1 MNEVNEMK
9 TGLKLKKFRKAKS
22 TIPGDIVITKEMQSP
37 VIQVID
43 FNQDKIIQNS
53 IESVRGLSDIPQG
66 FTRWIDIQGLGDK
79 KVLEELKLEFTIHPL
94 IMEDVV
100 NIPQR
105 VKADF
110 LDDYIFLVLKM
121 FYQQNHDDFIEEQVS
136 IILGKNYVISFQE
149 KTGDCLD
156 SLRER
161 LYHSKGIIRKMDA
174 DYLCYAIA
182 DTIFDHY
189 FSYLE
194 YLSENIEELE
204 EKVTVVTQETEL
216 RKIHELKHILI
227 SLKRELWPTR
237 ECLNQ
242 LVKEE
247 ISFISEKVK
256 FYFRDCYDHILQT
269 LEITESL
276 KELTTELLNIYL
288 SVQGNK
294 LNEIMKVLTI
304 ISTIFIP
311 LSFLVGLYGMNFV
324 YIPEL
329 KLKYGYFIL
338 IAVMAIITL
347 GMFLWFRKKGWIG
360 KKAKKQK

>member
-1 MNEVNEMK
+1 MK
-9 TGLKLKKFRKAKS
+9 TNISFSRFRKFKS
-22 TIPGDIVITKEMQSP
+22 TIPGDIVITEEMHTTS
-37 VIQVID
+37 IRIID
-43 FNQDKIIQNS
+43 YNQDHLKVHDSVNS
-53 IESVRGLSDIPQG
+53 VNGLSKIPEG
-66 FTRWIDIQGLGDK
+66 IIRWIDIQGLGDK
-79 KVLEELKLEFTIHPL
+79 RVLEDIKSEFSIHPL
-94 IMEDVV
+94 VMEDVV

-105 VKADF
+105 VKTDF
-110 LDDYIFLVLKM
+110 LKDYLFVVLKM
-121 FYQQNHDDFIEEQVS
+121 FYKKRKDHFYEEQVS
-136 IILGKNYVISFQE
+136 IIQGQNYVISFQE

-156 SLRER
+156 LLRKR
-161 LYHSKGIIRKMDA
+161 IYNSKGIVRKMGA

-189 FSYLE
+189 FDYLE
-194 YLSENIEELE
+194 YLSENIENLE
-204 EKVTVVTQETEL
+204 EKISINPGEDEL
-216 RKIHELKHILI
+216 RKIHELKHTLI

-242 LVKEE
+242 LDKEE
-247 ISFISEKVK
+247 IAFISEKVK

-276 KELTTELLNIYL
+276 KELSTELSNIYL

-329 KLKYGYFIL
+329 NIKYGYFIL

-360 KKAKKQK
+360 RKGKKKK